1 MSSNQSTKE
10 MNDLFLENFI
20 ADSIKA
26 GKHML
31 AAPLYKP
38 APKEVQQTK
47 TIDEQFAVLRACFG
61 IVDPPLQT
69 SVLQQQPALLQTSV
83 LQQPSSS
90 LNPNSPAWIPP
101 ISVKQEP
108 EPEPAPE
115 NLALLMRWTKTKD
128 ANGKIK
134 RVFTLKK

>member
-1 MSSNQSTKE
+1 MSSNRSTKE
-10 MNDLFLENFI
+10 INDMMLANFM
-20 ADSIKA
+20 AASLGA

-38 APKEVQQTK
+38 VAKEVEQTKSIDEQLK

-61 IVDPPLQT
+61 IVDP
-69 SVLQQQPALLQTSV
+69 LLQTSV

-101 ISVKQEP
+101 ISVKQEQEP
-108 EPEPAPE
+108 EPESESEPE

>member
-1 MSSNQSTKE
+1 M
-10 MNDLFLENFI
+10 MLANFM
-20 ADSIKA
+20 AASLGA

-38 APKEVQQTK
+38 APKEVQTTK

-61 IVDPPLQT
+61 IVDPP
-69 SVLQQQPALLQTSV
+69 LQTSV

-108 EPEPAPE
+108 EQEQEPEPE

-128 ANGKIK
+128 ADGKIK

>member
-1 MSSNQSTKE
+1 MSSNRSTKE
-10 MNDLFLENFI
+10 INDMMLANFM
-20 ADSIKA
+20 AASLGA

-47 TIDEQFAVLRACFG
+47 TIDTKTIDEQFAVLRACFG
-61 IVDPPLQT
+61 IVDPP
-69 SVLQQQPALLQTSV
+69 LQTSV

-108 EPEPAPE
+108 DSEQEPEPE